1 MSWADMSWAGMG
13 RAGMG
18 RAAAWDELGRARGWG
33 VVR

>member
-1 MSWADMSWAGMG
+1 MSWADMSW
-13 RAGMG
+13 AGMG